1 MKSLEKFGAVSR
13 EFQDLADFISIYI
26 SEAHPYD
33 SGDLAE
39 TYEWKIKT
47 HQEFEERI
55 EAAKALETACKDINI
70 TSPLLVD
77 FMDDRCNQTYGAAPE
92 RLYIILNGKIVY
104 MGGCGPFG
112 YKLEEVEEWLKN
124 HHLN

>member
-112 YKLEEVEEWLKN
+112 Y
-124 HHLN
+124 